1 VSQQKNTIKLTIPEE
16 QLWENLKISNDFM
29 FAKVMRNP
37 ELCKGM
43 LERLLD
49 IKIDHIEYPEEQ
61 KVIDIARD
69 SKSVR
74 LDVYIQDEK
83 NTVYNVEIQTSRNKN
98 LPKRT
103 RYYSGMIDLNAI
115 EKGADY
121 SELPQSF
128 VIFICTFDAFGKDR
142 WIYTFENVC
151 KEDHEVLLE
160 DGTTKIFFNT
170 TGTKGNINEDAKN
183 ILKFIEN
190 NTTEDDFTEKLAQE
204 VKRVKENK
212 EWRVE
217 YMTLLMRE
225 REKYKEG
232 VEAGREAGRAEG
244 MAAGRAEGMAAGRA
258 EGMAAGRAEGEIQ
271 GAVRA
276 CKKFNLSFQET
287 VQYLVDSLN
296 LNLQEAEENANKY
309 WG

>member
-1 VSQQKNTIKLTIPEE
+1 VQGVNQQENVIGTTIPEE

-49 IKIDHIEYPEEQ
+49 IQIDHIEYPEEQ

-74 LDVYIQDEK
+74 LDVYIHDEK
-83 NTVYNVEIQTSRNKN
+83 NTVYNVEIQASQNRN

-128 VIFICTFDAFGKDR
+128 VIFICTFDAFGR
-142 WIYTFENVC
+142 NLWRYTFENTC
-151 KEDHEVLLE
+151 KEEPDISLN
-160 DGTTKIFFNT
+160 DGTCKIFFNT
-170 TGTKGNINEDAKN
+170 KGTKGNIGQETKN
-183 ILKFIEN
+183 ILKFIED

-204 VKRVKENK
+204 VRRVKENK
-212 EWRVE
+212 EWQVE
-217 YMTLLMRE
+217 YMTLLMWE

-232 VEAGREAGRAEG
+232 
-244 MAAGRAEGMAAGRA
+244 
-258 EGMAAGRAEGEIQ
+258 EIK
-271 GAVRA
+271 GAVQA
-276 CKKFNLSFQET
+276 CRNFNLSFREA
-287 VQYLVDSLN
+287 VQYLIDNFN
-296 LNLQEAEENANKY
+296 LTLQEAEDTVSRHWN
-309 WG
+309 

>member
-1 VSQQKNTIKLTIPEE
+1 VNQQENVIETTIPEE

-49 IKIDHIEYPEEQ
+49 IQIGHIEYPEEQ

-69 SKSVR
+69 SKSIR
-74 LDVYIQDEK
+74 LDVYLSDEK
-83 NTVYNVEIQTSRNKN
+83 GTIYNVEIQTTRNRN

-128 VIFICTFDAFGKDR
+128 VIFICTFDAFR
-142 WIYTFENVC
+142 RNLWRYTFENTC
-151 KEDHEVLLE
+151 KEELDVSLN
-160 DGTTKIFFNT
+160 DGTCKIFFNT
-170 TGTKGNINEDAKN
+170 KGTKGNIGQETKN
-183 ILKFIEN
+183 ILKFIED
-190 NTTEDDFTEKLAQE
+190 NTTEDDFTKKLAQE

-212 EWRVE
+212 EWQVE

-232 VEAGREAGRAEG
+232 MVAGKVEGIIETYQELGFSFS
-244 MAAGRAEGMAAGRA
+244 
-258 EGMAAGRAEGEIQ
+258 EI
-271 GAVRA
+271 VTRISD
-276 CKKFNLSFQET
+276 KFSF
-287 VQYLVDSLN
+287 S
-296 LNLQEAEENANKY
+296 LQEAEDIVSKHLDN
-309 WG
+309 

>member
-1 VSQQKNTIKLTIPEE
+1 MEHPEKTIKLVIPED

-43 LERLLD
+43 LERLLG
-49 IKIDHIEYPEEQ
+49 ITIDHIEYPKEQ
-61 KVIDIARD
+61 KVIDIAKD

-74 LDVYIQDEK
+74 LDVYLKDGK
-83 NTVYNVEIQTSRNKN
+83 GTVYNVEIQTSSNRN

-121 SELPQSF
+121 SELPKSF
-128 VIFICTFDAFGKDR
+128 VIFICTFDAFGKGLWR
-142 WIYTFENVC
+142 YTFENIC
-151 KEDHEVLLE
+151 KEDPEVSLDDE
-160 DGTTKIFFNT
+160 TYKVFFNT
-170 TGTKGNINEDAKN
+170 RGIKGNISQETKN

-190 NTTEDDFTEKLAQE
+190 NTTQDDFTEKLAQE
-204 VKRVKENK
+204 VQRVKENK
-212 EWRVE
+212 EWQVE

-232 VEAGREAGRAEG
+232 I
-244 MAAGRAEGMAAGRA
+244 
-258 EGMAAGRAEGEIQ
+258 AEGEIK
-271 GAVRA
+271 GAVKA
-276 CKKFNLSFQET
+276 CKNFNLSFQET
-287 VQYLVDSLN
+287 VQYLIDNFN
-296 LNLQEAEENANKY
+296 LSLQEAEENVEKH
-309 WG
+309 WI

>member
-1 VSQQKNTIKLTIPEE
+1 MHGVSQQENTIKITIPEE
-16 QLWENLKISNDFM
+16 QLWENLRISNDFM

-37 ELCKGM
+37 ELCKGL

-49 IKIDHIEYPEEQ
+49 IQIDHIEYPEEQ
-61 KVIDIARD
+61 KVIDISKD

-74 LDVYIQDEK
+74 LDVYLKDEK
-83 NTVYNVEIQTSRNKN
+83 GTVYNVEIQTTSNRN

-103 RYYSGMIDLNAI
+103 RYYAGMIDLNAI

-128 VIFICTFDAFGKDR
+128 VIFICTFDAFRNGR
-142 WIYTFENVC
+142 WKYTFENMC
-151 KEDHEVLLE
+151 KEDNKLLLG
-160 DGTTKIFFNT
+160 DGTAKIFFNT
-170 TGTKGNINEDAKN
+170 TGTKGDIREDAKN

-204 VKRVKENK
+204 VQKIKENK
-212 EWRVE
+212 EWQVE

-232 VEAGREAGRAEG
+232 V
-244 MAAGRAEGMAAGRA
+244 
-258 EGMAAGRAEGEIQ
+258 AEGEII
-271 GAVRA
+271 GEIRGVI
-276 CKKFNLSFQET
+276 KTYEEVGFSFQET
-287 VQYLVDSLN
+287 VRRVSEKFDLSL
-296 LNLQEAEENANKY
+296 QQSEEEVNKY
-309 WG
+309 WM

>member
-1 VSQQKNTIKLTIPEE
+1 MEQPENTINLILPND
-16 QLWENLKISNDFM
+16 QRWENLKISNDFM

-49 IKIDHIEYPEEQ
+49 IQIDHIEYPEEQ
-61 KVIDIARD
+61 KVIDIAKD

-74 LDVYIQDEK
+74 LDVYLKDEK
-83 NTVYNVEIQTSRNKN
+83 GTVYNVEIQTTSNRN

-103 RYYSGMIDLNAI
+103 RYYAGMIDLNVI

-128 VIFICTFDAFGKDR
+128 VIFICTFDAFGKGLWR
-142 WIYTFENVC
+142 YTFENVC
-151 KEDHEVLLE
+151 KEDNELLLE
-160 DGTTKIFFNT
+160 DGTAKIFFNT
-170 TGTKGNINEDAKN
+170 AGTKGNISEYTKN
-183 ILKFIEN
+183 ILKFIAD

-204 VKRVKENK
+204 VQKIKENK
-212 EWRVE
+212 EWQVE

-232 VEAGREAGRAEG
+232 VVDG
-244 MAAGRAEGMAAGRA
+244 M
-258 EGMAAGRAEGEIQ
+258 AEGEIK
-271 GAVRA
+271 GAILA
-276 CKKFNLSFQET
+276 CKNFNLSFQGT
-287 VQYLVDSLN
+287 VQYLIDNFN
-296 LNLQEAEENANKY
+296 LSSYEAEDDVNRY
-309 WG
+309 WS

>member
-1 VSQQKNTIKLTIPEE
+1 MHGVSQQENTIKITIPEE
-16 QLWENLKISNDFM
+16 QLWENLRISNDFM

-37 ELCKGM
+37 ELCKGL

-49 IKIDHIEYPEEQ
+49 IQIDHIEYPEEQ
-61 KVIDIARD
+61 KVIDISKD

-74 LDVYIQDEK
+74 LDVYLKDEK
-83 NTVYNVEIQTSRNKN
+83 GTVYNVEIQTTSNRN

-103 RYYSGMIDLNAI
+103 RYYAGMIDLNAI

-128 VIFICTFDAFGKDR
+128 VIFICTFDAFRNGR
-142 WIYTFENVC
+142 WKYTFENMC
-151 KEDHEVLLE
+151 KEDNKLLLG
-160 DGTTKIFFNT
+160 DGTAKIFFNT
-170 TGTKGNINEDAKN
+170 TGTKGDIREDAKN

-204 VKRVKENK
+204 VQKIKENK
-212 EWRVE
+212 EWQVE

-232 VEAGREAGRAEG
+232 ITDG
-244 MAAGRAEGMAAGRA
+244 M
-258 EGMAAGRAEGEIQ
+258 AEGEIK
-271 GAVRA
+271 GAVETYEEVG
-276 CKKFNLSFQET
+276 FSFQET
-287 VQYLVDSLN
+287 VKRVAEKFGFSL
-296 LNLQEAEENANKY
+296 QQSEEAVNKH
-309 WG
+309 WM